1 MVVTDP
7 RQTGEMRYAWVARA
21 LRQRIL
27 DGNLKSGERLSPQ
40 HDLAR
45 EFGVAFNTLKQALD
59 LLEREGYVIR
69 KTGVGTFAMLPGG
82 QHGSILVVDD
92 DPHIGELFVKGLNS
106 NGWSAEAVESGPEA
120 LVRLQEASFNAIFLD
135 LVMPEMDGVETLR
148 RIREMHGDIPVVI
161 ITAYPDSE
169 LLNRALEIRPF
180 TMIKKPCSLH
190 DIRTVLR
197 SLSQSRV

>member
-1 MVVTDP
+1 MLVTDP
-7 RQTGEMRYAWVARA
+7 RQTGEMRYVWVARA

-27 DGNLKSGERLSPQ
+27 DGHLKSGEKLPPQ

-59 LLEREGYVIR
+59 LLERKGYVVR
-69 KTGVGTFAMLPGG
+69 KMGVGTYAMLPGG
-82 QHGSILVVDD
+82 QHGLVLVVDD
-92 DPHIGELFVKGLNS
+92 DPHIGELFVSGLNS
-106 NGWSAEAVESGPEA
+106 NGWSAEAVEGGPQA
-120 LVRLQEASFNAIFLD
+120 LERLQKDSFDAVFLD

-148 RIREMHGDIPVVI
+148 RIREMYGDIPVVI
-161 ITAYPDSE
+161 ITGYPDSE

-180 TMIKKPCSLH
+180 SMIKKPFTLQ

-197 SLSQSRV
+197 SLSQSKA